1 MTGDWSL
8 KYPAWILLVYF
19 CVLFP
24 FIHLVFRNVIR
35 SPEMG
40 YLAYCGT
47 TLLFL
52 LIFNKTTIEALG
64 FVKDNFLQN
73 NLLGGICGGAI
84 LISLPLI
91 DGFMGLSGLGNSEL
105 FVGSEQ
111 RIGATTPEG
120 ISVTAIILSVL
131 ATPVIE
137 QTFFSGFV
145 LQSLLKKFKPITAIY
160 LGALIFTLAHFNFQL
175 SGFAIGIITASL
187 FYSTGS
193 LYAPILFQAA
203 CHAGGLIIEYHYPR
217 LVTILGFLF

>member
-8 KYPAWILLVYF
+8 KYPAWILLGYF
-19 CVLFP
+19 CVQFP
-24 FIHLVFRNVIR
+24 FIHIVLRNVVR
-35 SPEMG
+35 FPEMG

-91 DGFMGLSGLGNSEL
+91 DGFLDLNGLGNSDL
-105 FVGSEQ
+105 FAGSEE
-111 RIGATTPEG
+111 RMGAATSEG
-120 ISVTAIILSVL
+120 ISVTGIIFSVL
-131 ATPVIE
+131 AIPIIE
-137 QTFFSGFV
+137 QSFFSGFV
-145 LQSLLKKFKPITAIY
+145 LQSLLRKLKPIAAIY
-160 LGALIFTLAHFNFQL
+160 LGALIFTLAHFNLQL
-175 SGFAIGIITASL
+175 SGFAIGLISGSF
-187 FYSTGS
+187 FYLTGS

-203 CHAGGLIIEYHYPR
+203 CHAGGLMIEYHYPR